1 MIPHSLAAL
10 FGLYAA
16 IVVFFKVVTDMP
28 KMKTHKGIKKRFKL
42 TAKGKLR
49 YKRPGTGHLMS
60 SKNAKRR
67 RRLGSPGALTGV
79 YADNLKKFFGK

>member
-1 MIPHSLAAL
+1 
-10 FGLYAA
+10 
-16 IVVFFKVVTDMP
+16 MP

-42 TAKGKLR
+42 TAKGKLS
-49 YKRPGTGHLMS
+49 YKHPGTGHLMS

-67 RRLGSPGALTGV
+67 RRLTNSAVLTGV